1 MKQIYLFIIVILFPV
16 FVWADDVTIPLY
28 DTSAGSTGAV
38 EQIKGSKDRRSLS
51 FAPEASHDGSTVYIY
66 SYDLMEEIKVTVLD
80 EGGNVVYE
88 DTAIGSCSFTL
99 GSGVQGE
106 LTLLVETKDAV
117 YKGTFYLK

>member
-1 MKQIYLFIIVILFPV
+1 M
-16 FVWADDVTIPLY
+16 
-28 DTSAGSTGAV
+28 
-38 EQIKGSKDRRSLS
+38 S

-106 LTLLVETKDAV
+106 LTLLVETNKEV
-117 YKGTFYLK
+117 YKGTFYVE

>member
-1 MKQIYLFIIVILFPV
+1 MKHFILLFIFLASGLA
-16 FVWADDVTIPLY
+16 VWADDVTIPL
-28 DTSAGSTGAV
+28 TTAQQESTANVGT
-38 EQIKGSKDRRSLS
+38 GKDRRSLS

-66 SYDLMEEIKVTVLD
+66 SYDSMEEIQVAVLD

-88 DTAIGSCSFTL
+88 NTAIGSCSFTL

>member
-1 MKQIYLFIIVILFPV
+1 MKHFILLAISLFCSLA
-16 FVWADDVTIPLY
+16 VWADDGNNIPLTTY
-28 DTSAGSTGAV
+28 TDVMDETGNI
-38 EQIKGSKDRRSLS
+38 QDNRSLS
-51 FAPEASHDGSTVYIY
+51 FAPEALHDGSTVYIY
-66 SYDLMEEIKVTVLD
+66 SYDLMEEIQVTVLD

-117 YKGTFYLK
+117 YKGFFFVE